1 MGKTKRDGT
10 NFLVQG
16 SILAVASIISRIIG
30 LIYRIPM
37 NNIIGDVGND
47 YYSCAFEIYNIFL
60 LISSFSLPLAV
71 SKLVSARISRGE
83 KTNAFRI
90 VKGAFVFAALS
101 GSAAALI
108 VYFGAEYITD
118 LLKTPMAVYALKVLS
133 PTLVIVAILGVLRGY
148 FQGLGSMVPSA
159 ISQVIEQI
167 INALVSMG
175 AAYYLFGYGKKVGDA
190 LGSPDKFAAAY
201 GAAGST
207 LGTCA
212 GALAG
217 FIFLLFVFFAYRT
230 ALGRRKGRERRVET
244 ESYGEVAKIILL
256 TILPVLLSTTIYN
269 ISGILD
275 QGIFKNLVLLKGY
288 SKDEE
293 EVLWGIFSGKYK
305 LLINVP
311 ISIASA
317 LAASCVPNL
326 AASYAN
332 RRMDVVRSQIQ
343 AAMRFNM
350 IIVFPCTVGMGV
362 LASPIMQLL
371 LKDSS
376 RQTELML
383 QMGAVA
389 ILFFSISTLSN
400 GILQGIN
407 RMRQPVT
414 NAAIALMGHLLVLV
428 LFLWV
433 FDLNIYAVIHAN
445 TLFALFMC
453 ILNGISI
460 KKYSGYVM
468 DVVHVFVLPGISSL
482 IMGVCVYFSYK
493 GLFNA
498 TESNTI
504 STMLSIFAGVCVYG
518 ICMLK
523 GGLTEEEILKF
534 PKGAVIVRLAKKL
547 HLMKKDDYI

>member
-1 MGKTKRDGT
+1 MSQRKKSNTS
-10 NFLVQG
+10 FLLQG
-16 SILAVASIISRIIG
+16 SILAVASLLSRVIG
-30 LIYRIPM
+30 MFYRLPVT
-37 NNIIGDVGND
+37 NIIGDVGND

-90 VKGAFVFAALS
+90 VKGAFVFAVIS
-101 GSAAALI
+101 GSMATLI
-108 VYFGAEYITD
+108 VFFGAEYITN

-133 PTLVIVAILGVLRGY
+133 PTLVIVAMLGVLRGY

-159 ISQVIEQI
+159 ISQVIEQL
-167 INALVSMG
+167 INAIVSMG
-175 AAYYLFGYGKKVGDA
+175 AAYYLFGYGKKVGEA
-190 LGSPDKFAAAY
+190 LGSPDKYAAAY

-207 LGTCA
+207 LGTCVGA
-212 GALAG
+212 GAG
-217 FIFLLFVFFAYRT
+217 FLFLLFVFFAYRT
-230 ALGRRKGRERRVET
+230 AVRRRKARERDVET
-244 ESYGEVAKIILL
+244 ESYGQIAKIILF

-288 SKDEE
+288 SKDQE
-293 EVLWGIFSGKYK
+293 EVLWGVFSGKYK

-317 LAASCVPNL
+317 LSASCVPNL
-326 AASYAN
+326 AASYTN
-332 RRMDVVRSQIQ
+332 RRMDVVRQQIS

-350 IIVFPCTVGMGV
+350 IIVFPCTVGIGV

-371 LKDSS
+371 LRDSS
-376 RQTELML
+376 ELTERML
-383 QMGAVA
+383 QVGAVA

-407 RMRQPVT
+407 RMRQPVI
-414 NAAIALMGHLLVLV
+414 NAAISLGLHLLILV

-433 FDLNIYAVIHAN
+433 FDLNIYAVVHAN

-453 ILNGISI
+453 ILNGLCI

-468 DVVHVFVLPGISSL
+468 DVVHIFVLPGISSVV
-482 IMGVCVYFSYK
+482 MGIFVFLSYR
-493 GLFNA
+493 GLYNA

-504 STMLSIFAGVCVYG
+504 STLLSIFVGVVVYG

-534 PKGAVIVRLAKKL
+534 PKGASIVRIAKKL
-547 HLMKKDDYI
+547 HLLKDHDYI